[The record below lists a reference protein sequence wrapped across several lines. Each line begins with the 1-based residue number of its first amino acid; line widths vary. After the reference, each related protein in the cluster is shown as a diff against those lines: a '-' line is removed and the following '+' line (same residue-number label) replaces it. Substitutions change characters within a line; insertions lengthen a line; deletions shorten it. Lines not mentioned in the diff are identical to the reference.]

1 MPAGHAS
8 VRLCCLTIRD
18 LVFIWVHGVL
28 VSAQCHLPWCE
39 FFPSP
44 LITKISWKTGWCVE
58 NPLKNIRQLGRLFQI
73 FMEKQKMF
81 QTTNQ
86 KRSAASLRE
95 KTLTDQ
101 EQQGRLLTEPSLE
114 ENRQQTVE
122 TVVSEFQ
129 MHSTGDPIVF

>member
-1 MPAGHAS
+1 
-8 VRLCCLTIRD
+8 
-18 LVFIWVHGVL
+18 
-28 VSAQCHLPWCE
+28 
-39 FFPSP
+39 
-44 LITKISWKTGWCVE
+44 
-58 NPLKNIRQLGRLFQI
+58 
-73 FMEKQKMF
+73 MF

-129 MHSTGDPIVF
+129 MHSTGGSNSLLENQFQDQTKASWIILCDCASQCTT